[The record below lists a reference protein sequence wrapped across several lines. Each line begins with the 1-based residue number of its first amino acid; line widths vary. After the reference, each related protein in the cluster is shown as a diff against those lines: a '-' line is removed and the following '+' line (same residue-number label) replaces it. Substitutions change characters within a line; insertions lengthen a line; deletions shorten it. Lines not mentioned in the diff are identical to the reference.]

1 MPQDKWDLFYD
12 LLALRERINQLF
24 DDSLTRGKISADLHD
39 GGAWQPPVDAWE
51 TDSEIVLTAEV
62 PGVDVQEIDVKLEG
76 GSLSFKGA
84 SEVDAGGGQAVFH
97 RMERSYGAFFR
108 SFNLPETVDPEGIT
122 ASCTAGVLR
131 VRLPKRRRSRA
142 RTIEVK

>member
-24 DDSLTRGKISADLHD
+24 DDSITRGKMSTGIQD

-51 TDSEIVLTAEV
+51 TDHEIVLTAEV

-76 GSLSFKGA
+76 GALSFKGV

-108 SFNLPETVDPEGIT
+108 SFNLPR
-122 ASCTAGVLR
+122 ASTPRGSPPPARRGSCGSASPSAGN
-131 VRLPKRRRSRA
+131 RRRGPSR
-142 RTIEVK
+142 